1 MFGLAK
7 NYEIQEFTVI
17 DLISGIDEIS
27 NYKKRL
33 ILTLEQELN
42 HAAYTNYE
50 FNLKV
55 KAILCIK
62 DQYNIKNA
70 MNMLLK

>member
-33 ILTLEQELN
+33 ILTLE
-42 HAAYTNYE
+42 
-50 FNLKV
+50 
-55 KAILCIK
+55 
-62 DQYNIKNA
+62 
-70 MNMLLK
+70 